1 MKENNKRINS
11 EEKIGYIKSTNKNE
25 KDVLFMLERY
35 QFYAAL
41 IFKGTYRIFHKNK
54 ELFELA
60 NEILKKPEK
69 YFHTSFVHENRKRK
83 EHYDFFNNFKFD
95 NFSFSK
101 MEDLYGKYNYI
112 LNDLFGFLPEK
123 TFLLDPIFNK
133 SFLKNIFVVP
143 LFYFIFKGYVK
154 LEYFS
159 DYKVFLENLEIEIQK
174 IKPKIQ
180 GNTNEFRDILF
191 KIFPQFKEDYKFFLI
206 DSIDKAQIIC
216 ETEHGLVWTASEG
229 ALAHYFKWLNQIGFS
244 ENKNTLEKV
253 FRVDNLEKKAQ
264 KNSKEWY
271 ELQKRIENYR
281 KDKNNN

>member
-11 EEKIGYIKSTNKNE
+11 EEKISYIISTNKNE

-35 QFYAAL
+35 QFYVAL

-60 NEILKKPEK
+60 NEILIKPEN
-69 YFHTSFVHENRKRK
+69 YFHTSFDHENKKRK
-83 EHYDFFNNFKFD
+83 ENYDFFINFKFE
-95 NFSFSK
+95 NFK
-101 MEDLYGKYNYI
+101 KAKTKDLYVKYNYL
-112 LNDLFGFLPEK
+112 LNDLFGFLPDK
-123 TFLLDPIFNK
+123 LLLLYPIFDI
-133 SFLKNIFVVP
+133 LHIKNILFVP
-143 LFYFIFKGYVK
+143 LFYFIFNGYVK

-180 GNTNEFRDILF
+180 ENTNESRDILF

-216 ETEHGLVWTASEG
+216 ETEHGLVWTTSEG

-271 ELQKRIENYR
+271 ELQKKIEDYR